1 MTMIVERVETRWR
14 FAIVGK
20 DRDAYADVFVVNSID
35 GDPKIVK
42 IGIGSE
48 QRIVTVVSLIDLLK
62 KVAETYGLA
71 P

>member
-1 MTMIVERVETRWR
+1 MIVERMETRWR

-20 DRDAYADVFVVNSID
+20 DGGAYADVFVVNSID